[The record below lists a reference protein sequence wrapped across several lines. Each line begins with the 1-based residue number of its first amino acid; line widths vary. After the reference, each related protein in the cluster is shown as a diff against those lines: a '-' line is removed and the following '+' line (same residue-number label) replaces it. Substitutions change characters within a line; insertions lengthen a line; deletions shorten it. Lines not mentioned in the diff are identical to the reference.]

1 MNKGFLQ
8 GTHFYIESGD
18 KIVRTYNHT
27 GDAVEITLSNGAKF
41 VCGTEQ
47 ELFDFENKT
56 VFACYSL
63 AKKLHNGLVV
73 EKIESIGKADLFDV
87 SVMNEEH
94 SFYISVGDVDIKVH
108 NLNIGRY
115 LWYTSGNPG
124 GLAVGASS
132 NYSYSSVSPVLN
144 NSFWYLIKND
154 AQGVALSNI
163 TFSVRSGFSQMD
175 NYNWVLSIPTDP
187 VIQYSDDGTHW
198 ESVQTTRIGYES
210 KTSQQ
215 SDEIG
220 IGIYRED
227 TYTLENSSDVSAHDY
242 WRISFNSHLSLSAQS
257 GANYNSDYNVI
268 GFGIRECSFINANAT
283 RERAAYSD
291 PAWTLD
297 SLIKFGQY
305 NKRIIF
311 TQKNK
316 KPYYMK
322 YFAGTITHGD
332 FVPEKPANLWES
344 LGVPSSVCFY
354 QNRLWF
360 AGFEKYPTRV
370 IGSRFLG
377 TKTNIESLEDF
388 DYSGD
393 LTATAPV
400 SADCVEF
407 SSFIENLFGGNLAL
421 YALST
426 DGVAMID
433 AKNAIASSETLEFKL
448 RNREPVGEMTPT
460 VKDDIMMY
468 LGFDKNKILVT
479 DYDYVVQRFRAIDI
493 SKKYDNWISKGVKEL
508 HYIPRKNGYI
518 YGLLETGDGFVVL
531 FDQSTGL
538 NSFYPLDTNGTII
551 DITPIKRNNSIKL
564 LMVVERNGEY
574 FLEEKLQQNDIEAMD
589 FVDEITKT
597 SYAYN
602 TLHNSSPYLDCSIKK
617 HFSSPTNSFEVPY
630 KIGEKVV
637 VIADGNYLP
646 ETEVVEMNGGAHIVL
661 PTPASDVVCG
671 IPYDSYAVLKMV
683 SPYGTKKFVKEIAVN
698 FINTGYLEVGNC
710 FENMHPVL
718 GNLADGAN
726 LFGNKIL
733 LNDNYVKT
741 LDKSVEPTPY
751 VIVRSSEGLPF
762 TITGIDYKI
771 DTSNYQG
778 GI

>member
-1 MNKGFLQ
+1 M
-8 GTHFYIESGD
+8 
-18 KIVRTYNHT
+18 
-27 GDAVEITLSNGAKF
+27 
-41 VCGTEQ
+41 
-47 ELFDFENKT
+47 
-56 VFACYSL
+56 
-63 AKKLHNGLVV
+63 
-73 EKIESIGKADLFDV
+73 
-87 SVMNEEH
+87 
-94 SFYISVGDVDIKVH
+94 
-108 NLNIGRY
+108 NIGRY
-115 LWYTSGNPG
+115 LWYASGPG
-124 GLAVGASS
+124 GLAVGNTS
-132 NYSYSSVSPVLN
+132 NYSYSSVMPVLN

-154 AQGVALSNI
+154 SQGVALNNI
-163 TFSVRSGFSQMD
+163 TFSVRSGFAQLD
-175 NYNWVLSIPTDP
+175 NYNWVLSIPTEP
-187 VIQYSDDGTHW
+187 IIQYSDDGEHW

-210 KTSQQ
+210 KTDSQQ
-215 SDEIG
+215 SDG

-227 TYTLENSSDVSAHDY
+227 IYTLENSSNVSAHNY

-257 GANYNSDYNVI
+257 GTNYNSDYNVI
-268 GFGIRECSFINANAT
+268 GFGIRECNFINANAT
-283 RERAAYSD
+283 RERVAYSD
-291 PAWTLD
+291 PTWTLD
-297 SLIKFGQY
+297 SPIKFGQY

-322 YFAGTITHGD
+322 YSAGVITHGD
-332 FVPEKPANLWES
+332 FTPKKPANIWDT
-344 LGVPSSVCFY
+344 LGVPSSTCFY

-377 TKTNIESLEDF
+377 TKTDIESLEDF

-433 AKNAIASSETLEFKL
+433 AKNAIVSSETLEFKL
-448 RNREPVGEMTPT
+448 RNREPVAAMTPT

-531 FDQSTGL
+531 FDQNTGL
-538 NSFYPLDTNGTII
+538 NSFYPLDTNGTIV

-564 LMVVERNGEY
+564 LMVVERGGEY
-574 FLEEKLQQNDIEAMD
+574 FLEEKLQQNDIEVMD
-589 FVDEITKT
+589 FVDEVTKT
-597 SYAYN
+597 SYTYN

-617 HFSSPTNSFEVPY
+617 HFTSPTTSFEVPY
-630 KIGEKVV
+630 KVGSTVA
-637 VIADGNYLP
+637 VIADGVYLSGI
-646 ETEVVEMNGGAHIVL
+646 EVIAVDGVPHVVL
-661 PTPASDVVCG
+661 PSPASDVVCG
-671 IPYDSYAVLKMV
+671 QPYDSYAVLKMV

-710 FENMHPVL
+710 FDDTQPVL
-718 GNLADGAN
+718 GNLADGIN
-726 LFGNKIL
+726 LFGDKTL

>member
-27 GDAVEITLSNGAKF
+27 GDAVEVTLSNGLKF

-56 VFACYSL
+56 VFACDSL
-63 AKKLHNGLVV
+63 AIKLHNGLVV
-73 EKIESIGKADLFDV
+73 EKIESIGKADLFDI
-87 SVMNEEH
+87 SVLNEEH
-94 SFYISVGDVDIKVH
+94 CFYVSVGDVDIKVH
-108 NLNIGRY
+108 NLSIGEF
-115 LWYTSGNPG
+115 LFPWW
-124 GLAVGASS
+124 LAVGETS
-132 NYSYSSVSPVLN
+132 NYSYSSVTPVLN

-154 AQGVALSNI
+154 SQGVALNNI
-163 TFSVRSGFSQMD
+163 TFSVRSGFSRSGNND
-175 NYNWVLSIPTDP
+175 WVLSIPTDP
-187 VIQYSDDGTHW
+187 IIQYSDNGVNW
-198 ESVQTTRIGYES
+198 VSVRTDRVGYES
-210 KTSQQ
+210 KTDGSQL
-215 SDEIG
+215 EG
-220 IGIYRED
+220 AAIYRED
-227 TYTLENSSDVSAHDY
+227 VYTLENNEDVGAHDY
-242 WRISFNSHLSLSAQS
+242 WRIYFNSHLSLSAAS
-257 GANYNSDYNVI
+257 SANYNSDYNVI
-268 GFGIRECSFINANAT
+268 GFGIRECNFINANAA
-283 RERAAYSD
+283 RERVAYSD

-297 SLIKFGQY
+297 SPIKFGQY

-322 YFAGTITHGD
+322 YSAGTIIHGD
-332 FVPEKPANLWES
+332 FVPEKPANLWGTI
-344 LGVPSSVCFY
+344 GVPSSVCFY

-388 DYSGD
+388 DCSSD

-433 AKNAIASSETLEFKL
+433 AKNAIVSSETLEFKL
-448 RNREPVGEMTPT
+448 RNREPVAAMTPT

-493 SKKYDNWISKGVKEL
+493 SKKYNNWISKGVKEL

-518 YGLLETGDGFVVL
+518 YGLLGTGDGFVVM
-531 FDQSTGL
+531 FDPNTGL
-538 NSFYPLDTNGTII
+538 NSFYPLDTNGAIV

-574 FLEEKLQQNDIEAMD
+574 FLEEKLQQNDIGIMD
-589 FVDEITKT
+589 FVDETAKT
-597 SYAYN
+597 LYTYN
-602 TLHNSSPYLDCSIKK
+602 TLHNSSSYLDCSIKK
-617 HFSSPTNSFEVPY
+617 HFSSPTTSFEVPY
-630 KIGEKVV
+630 KIGSTVA
-637 VIADGNYLP
+637 VIADGVYLSDI
-646 ETEVVEMNGGAHIVL
+646 EVIDVNGLPHVVL
-661 PTPASDVVCG
+661 PSAASDIVCG
-671 IPYDSYAVLKMV
+671 LPYDSYAVLKMV

-710 FENMHPVL
+710 FENMQPVL
-718 GNLADGAN
+718 GNLADGIN
-726 LFGNKIL
+726 LFGDKTL

-741 LDKSVEPTPY
+741 LDKSVESTPY